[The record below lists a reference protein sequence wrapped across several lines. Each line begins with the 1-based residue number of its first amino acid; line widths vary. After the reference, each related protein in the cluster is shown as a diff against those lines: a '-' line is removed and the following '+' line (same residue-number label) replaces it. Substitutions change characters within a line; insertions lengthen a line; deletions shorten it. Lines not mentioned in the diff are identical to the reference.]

1 MLKRHSAR
9 VQGRIGR
16 NHHVTEEVRRGII
29 ELLPRLRRFA
39 YALTGGPDKGD
50 DLVQEGCAR
59 ALAHLDQYQPGT
71 RLDSWMYKI
80 MRNVWLDQQRASAV
94 RDLVIDLE
102 LVPEPAGEDGRRIV
116 ESRLTLKQVLGAMN
130 KLPQEQRVL
139 IALVCFEGLSYQ
151 EAAAILEIPIGTVT
165 SRLARGRRALYT
177 LAVDGLNTLESEKC
191 RS

>member
-1 MLKRHSAR
+1 M
-9 VQGRIGR
+9 
-16 NHHVTEEVRRGII
+16 TEEVRRGII

-116 ESRLTLKQVLGAMN
+116 ESRLTLKQVLGAMG

-165 SRLARGRRALYT
+165 SRLARGRRALHA
-177 LAVDGLNTLESEKC
+177 LAVEGLNTLESEKC
-191 RS
+191 